1 MRGNVKGIAMRG
13 IAILVLSLAMASGA
27 EASSILVID
36 GAQSADP
43 SIVTLSDTGGG
54 PSIAAAVPALQTM
67 AASPSVLMLGEP
79 AVSDDTVAAIP
90 ATHAPNG
97 APMVIRAGIVGGSSP
112 APLAASAS
120 TAAGSCGGAVKAS
133 NGSLRDAMT
142 RAGQAPAIAQ

>member
-1 MRGNVKGIAMRG
+1 MRSIV
-13 IAILVLSLAMASGA
+13 ILVLSLAMASSA

-36 GAQSADP
+36 SAQSADP

-54 PSIAAAVPALQTM
+54 PSIAAGQAMQAM
-67 AASPSVLMLGEP
+67 ATSPSVIILGEP

-90 ATHAPNG
+90 ARRGPNG

-120 TAAGSCGGAVKAS
+120 TAAGSTSGAVKSS